1 MPYGKSPD
9 DSTDEELLF
18 CFRKNANLKRDPKF
32 AQMYQLDEQN
42 RTAILL
48 TVEKRINEILKT
60 QTTLETQKSSMA
72 DTEIQ
77 TKADTVSF
85 LEVLKPINGKPE
97 ETLQFIKQK
106 TEDADFDFKIFSRIP
121 RLENGKNPY
130 GFNGCI
136 AAMIDF
142 STSTITSKKY
152 TAWNKSLKLICNIP
166 AIQLENLRLGFM
178 RDNRYE
184 KGKEYPIKAYY
195 LKFRV

>member
-60 QTTLETQKSSMA
+60 QTTLETQKPSMA

-106 TEDADFDFKIFSRIP
+106 TEEADFNFKIFSKIP

-130 GFNGCI
+130 RFNGCI

-142 STSTITSKKY
+142 FYQHNYFKKVYSLEEIFKAYLQYSGNTIGKLKTFLSEFRQDNSYLKHLI
-152 TAWNKSLKLICNIP
+152 SLKI
-166 AIQLENLRLGFM
+166 
-178 RDNRYE
+178 
-184 KGKEYPIKAYY
+184 
-195 LKFRV
+195 